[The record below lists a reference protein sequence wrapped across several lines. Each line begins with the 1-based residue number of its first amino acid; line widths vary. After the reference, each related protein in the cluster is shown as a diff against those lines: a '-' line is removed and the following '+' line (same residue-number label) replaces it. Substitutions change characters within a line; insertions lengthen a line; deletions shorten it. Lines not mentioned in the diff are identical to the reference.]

1 MDAMSRTET
10 LAGLVCTAGLDRLA
24 RLSWRGLLIFNY
36 HRIGRPGELDDPD
49 LFSATVEDLD
59 RQVGLL
65 ADRFEIVAAGSADL
79 EGARPARRIALTVDD
94 GYRDEL
100 RAAEVFRAHGV
111 VGSFFVTTG
120 FVDRPRHAWWDEI
133 AWLSRGVPAGGLAPC
148 EWLPEGL
155 DPTGHSPDDVRRLLN
170 GAYKSRAGERGEEFL
185 DWLSGATGR
194 ERPDA
199 GAAADSWMSWDDVR
213 GLRRDGM
220 EVGGHT
226 VTHPILSTLDA
237 QAQRAEVAGSVER
250 LSAELGEPVDTFAYP
265 VGASDSFDDDTRAA
279 LRAAGVRRAYSFCG
293 GLNRRRGTDPFAV
306 RRVGVFGESAA
317 VVRATAALP
326 AVFGAPRRY
335 A

>member
-1 MDAMSRTET
+1 MSRTEK
-10 LAGLVCTAGLDRLA
+10 LAALVCTAGLDRLA

-49 LFSATVEDLD
+49 LFSATVEELD

-65 ADRFEIVAAGSADL
+65 ADRFEVVPAGTADL
-79 EGARPARRIALTVDD
+79 RDARPARRIALTVDD
-94 GYRDEL
+94 GYADEVL
-100 RAAEVFRAHGV
+100 AAQVFRAHGV
-111 VGSFFVTTG
+111 PGSFFVTTG

-133 AWLSRGVPAGGLAPC
+133 AWLSRGVPADGLAPC
-148 EWLPEGL
+148 EWLPDGL
-155 DPTGHSPDDVRRLLN
+155 EPAGLSADDVRRLLN
-170 GAYKSRAGERGEEFL
+170 GAYKARAGDRGEEFL

-194 ERPDA
+194 ERPDV
-199 GAAADSWMSWDDVR
+199 GEAASSWMSWDDVR

-237 QAQRAEVAGSVER
+237 EAQEVEVSQSMRR
-250 LSAELGEPVDTFAYP
+250 LREELGEDVDTFAYP
-265 VGASDSFDDDTRAA
+265 VGATDSFDDATRAA

-293 GLNRRRGTDPFAV
+293 GLNRRRRTDPFDV
-306 RRVGVFGESAA
+306 RRVGVFGESAT
-317 VVRATAALP
+317 VIRATAALP
-326 AVFGAPRRY
+326 AIFGAPRRY

>member
-1 MDAMSRTET
+1 MSRTEK
-10 LAGLVCTAGLDRLA
+10 LAALLCTAGLDRLA

-36 HRIGRPGELDDPD
+36 HRIGRPGDFDDPD

-59 RQVGLL
+59 TQVGLL

-79 EGARPARRIALTVDD
+79 RDPRPARRIALTVDD
-94 GYRDEL
+94 GYADEL
-100 RAAEVFRAHGV
+100 QAARVFAAHGV

-133 AWLSRGVPAGGLAPC
+133 AWLARGVPAEGLAPC
-148 EWLPEGL
+148 EWVPEGL
-155 DPTGHSPDDVRRLLN
+155 DPTGHSPDDVRRLVN
-170 GAYKSRAGERGEEFL
+170 GAYKKRAGERGEEFL
-185 DWLSGATGR
+185 DWLAGATGR
-194 ERPDA
+194 ERPDP
-199 GAAADSWMSWDDVR
+199 AAAKEQWMSWDDVR

-237 QAQRAEVAGSVER
+237 EAQLVEVGDSVRRLREELAED
-250 LSAELGEPVDTFAYP
+250 VDTFAYP
-265 VGASDSFDDDTRAA
+265 VGASDSFDDATRAA
-279 LRAAGVRRAYSFCG
+279 LRDAGVRRAYSFCG
-293 GLNRRRGTDPFAV
+293 GLNGRRGTDPFDV
-306 RRVGVFGESAA
+306 RRVGVFGESAT
-317 VVRATAALP
+317 VIRATAALP